1 MSDLI
6 NSLSRNLRGYW
17 CPMLQYGGLTLRD
30 QTRFKNNGTLTNFDA
45 TIGND
50 WIMSRV
56 SCRSGRV
63 LDFDG
68 TNDHVNIL
76 SNQKISGLDSLTV
89 SAWVKISALPA
100 AAQGNRMWIF
110 TKLDA
115 SNAEWELSVNP
126 FNNSVVPYGRF
137 AFTSYNL
144 AGTSSRLRGSLTAP
158 QVGFWYHVA
167 VTQIERTASP
177 NIYVQGSLDNGAL
190 GAIGTPVAGSG
201 TAPIQLGRRANGSDV
216 LFNGQIAEAAI
227 WNRAL
232 NPGEIQELYRLG
244 PGWYQ
249 PQLPRRIPYSE
260 QQAGFKAYWAR
271 RQSQLIGGGV

>member
-6 NSLSRNLRGYW
+6 DSLSRSLRGYW

-30 QTRFKNNGTLTNFDA
+30 QTRFKNHGTLTNMDVS
-45 TIGND
+45 TD
-50 WIMSRV
+50 WVVSRV
-56 SCRSGRV
+56 RGRSGRV

-68 TNDHVNIL
+68 TNDLVNIL
-76 SNQKISGLDSLTV
+76 SNQNISGLDSLTI

-100 AAQGNRMWIF
+100 ASQGKRMWIC

-115 SNAEWELSVNP
+115 SNAEWELSVNA
-126 FNNSVVPYGRF
+126 FNNGVVPYGRF
-137 AFTSYNL
+137 AFASYNL
-144 AGTSSRLRGSLTAP
+144 LANASRLRGSLTAP
-158 QVGFWYHVA
+158 QVGVWYHVV
-167 VTQIERTASP
+167 VTQTGRTAGP

-190 GAIGTPVAGSG
+190 GGIGTPVAGSG

-216 LFNGQIAEAAI
+216 LLNGQIAETAI

-232 NPGEIQELYRLG
+232 PPGEIRELYRLG